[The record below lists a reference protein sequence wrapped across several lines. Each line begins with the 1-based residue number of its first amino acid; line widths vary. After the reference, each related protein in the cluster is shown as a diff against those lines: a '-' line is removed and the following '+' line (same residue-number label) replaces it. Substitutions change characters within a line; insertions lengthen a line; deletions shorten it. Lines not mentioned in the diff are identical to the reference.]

1 MPNYKKYIG
10 KTVLVGISVF
20 SHDDELLDRYQYFGE
35 IVSIDDVRC
44 GKVDP
49 RPRRSFRT

>member
-20 SHDDELLDRYQYFGE
+20 SYDDELLDSARAQNHL
-35 IVSIDDVRC
+35 C
-44 GKVDP
+44 KQ
-49 RPRRSFRT
+49 SFLYAQWTGNG